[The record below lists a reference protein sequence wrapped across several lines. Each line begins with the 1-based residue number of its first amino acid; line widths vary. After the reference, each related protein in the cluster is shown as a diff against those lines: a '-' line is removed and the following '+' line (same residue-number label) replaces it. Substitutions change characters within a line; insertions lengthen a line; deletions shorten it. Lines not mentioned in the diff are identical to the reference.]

1 LDPNLPAILMSAHS
15 AEWLTREGR
24 IRAGTKTLQKPF
36 DKETLLLRLSEVLK
50 EPPAPGPLARDQAFE
65 PLQSRG
71 PTSQVAILVVEDQS
85 AARLAIVEFLRSLGY
100 EVLAAADPKEA
111 LDKARERSIGVILTD
126 YRLPGMNGDALARE
140 VKKLWPGAVVLYM
153 SGYGDLK
160 LDPAGPVLKKPVELE
175 VIAASVAGIVG
186 GASKSY

>member
-1 LDPNLPAILMSAHS
+1 
-15 AEWLTREGR
+15 
-24 IRAGTKTLQKPF
+24 
-36 DKETLLLRLSEVLK
+36 
-50 EPPAPGPLARDQAFE
+50 
-65 PLQSRG
+65 
-71 PTSQVAILVVEDQS
+71 VVEDQS

-111 LDKARERSIGVILTD
+111 LDQARERSIGVILTD